1 MQNSSTLFQGTP
13 EGLAESM
20 WVILEP
26 KILKTLKEGFTNAP
40 ADELLDKKQAC
51 ELLKITPTTIWRWQ
65 KQGRINCYKV
75 SKISY
80 YKKAELLDCLTL
92 LKK

>member
-1 MQNSSTLFQGTP
+1 MQNSTLFQGTP
-13 EGLAESM
+13 EALAEL
-20 WVILEP
+20 ILIGFRAE
-26 KILKTLKEGFTNAP
+26 LQAFKESFAPAP

-51 ELLKITPTTIWRWQ
+51 EFLKTTPTTLWRWQ

-75 SKISY
+75 SKIAY

>member
-1 MQNSSTLFQGTP
+1 MQNSSILIQSTP
-13 EGLAESM
+13 EGLVELMLIGIRAE
-20 WVILEP
+20 
-26 KILKTLKEGFTNAP
+26 LKAFKESLAP
-40 ADELLDKKQAC
+40 AAAADELLDKKQAC

-92 LKK
+92 LKR

>member
-13 EGLAESM
+13 EGLAEL
-20 WVILEP
+20 ILIGFRAE
-26 KILKTLKEGFTNAP
+26 LKAFKESFAP
-40 ADELLDKKQAC
+40 APSDELLDKKQAC